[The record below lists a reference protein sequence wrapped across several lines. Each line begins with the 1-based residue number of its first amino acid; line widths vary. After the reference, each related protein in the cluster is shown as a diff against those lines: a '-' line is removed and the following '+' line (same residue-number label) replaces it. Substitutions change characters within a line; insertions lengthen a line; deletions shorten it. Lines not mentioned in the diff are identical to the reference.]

1 MKSFLLA
8 LFLGTATAALADLP
22 IPRAAS
28 PDEVGMSSAKLAEME
43 AATREHIKTG
53 VPAGAVILI
62 ARKGKV
68 AYFSALGERDRAE
81 HKPMRTDSPF
91 RIYSMTKPIVSVA
104 ILMLAEEGKLSLKD
118 PVSRYIAGFDP
129 AMTIEHLLTHTSGL
143 TYPAPG
149 DTPFAKAWNSAG
161 ILNRDVENSEQA
173 ARIAKLPLKF
183 SPGTRWEYGVSIDVL
198 GRVLEVIEKQP
209 LGNVL
214 EQRLFRPLGM
224 EDTGFF
230 LVPGVAARAAQ
241 PWKRPDGPVPPS
253 FAIAQRPAFES
264 GGHGLVS
271 TTEDYLRFCLMLL
284 NGGEW
289 KGKRYLTRKTV
300 DLMTANHVG
309 EMLNRPGFGFGYGFE
324 VRAADGAYGW
334 GGYAG
339 TYFWIDPK
347 EELIAIYMVQVA
359 DVDRTPL
366 RKQFREQVEAAMSVR
381 DERATIR

>member
-1 MKSFLLA
+1 MKAFLLA
-8 LFLGTATAALADLP
+8 LLLGAATTALAGLP

-28 PDEVGMSSAKLAEME
+28 PEEVGMSSAKLAEME
-43 AATREHIKTG
+43 SATLGHIKTG
-53 VPAGAVILI
+53 VPAGAVILV

-68 AYFSALGERDRAE
+68 AYFSALGERDRVE

-104 ILMLAEEGKLSLKD
+104 IMQLVEEGKISLRD
-118 PVSRYIAGFDP
+118 PVSRFIPGMAP
-129 AMTIEHLLTHTSGL
+129 EMTIEHLLTHTSGL
-143 TYPAPG
+143 TYPGSG
-149 DTPFAKAWNSAG
+149 DSAFDKAWSSAG
-161 ILNRDVENSEQA
+161 ILNRDLDNEEQA
-173 ARIAKLPLKF
+173 RRIAKLPLKF

-271 TTEDYLRFCLMLL
+271 TAEDYLRFCLMLL

-289 KGKRYLTRKTV
+289 KGKRYLTRKSV

-309 EMLNRPGFGFGYGFE
+309 DMLNRPGVGFGYGFE
-324 VRAADGAYGW
+324 VRATDGAYGW
-334 GGYAG
+334 AGYAG

-347 EELIAIYMVQVA
+347 EELIGIYMVQVA
-359 DVDRTPL
+359 DVDRYQI
-366 RKQFREQVEAAMSVR
+366 RRQFREQVEAAIVR
-381 DERATIR
+381 